1 MGVALDLTGLV
12 LRDATL
18 KVVRVPEVVRAVGTA
33 QHVDEEGFHGCM
45 RPFDRLRANGARP
58 IILSLS
64 KDRLDA
70 NGAGRITEQP
80 PS

>member
-1 MGVALDLTGLV
+1 MGVALNLTGLV
-12 LRDATL
+12 LRDTVL
-18 KVVRVPEVVRAVGTA
+18 KVVRVPEVVGAVGTA
-33 QHVDEEGFHGCM
+33 EHVNEEGFHGCV
-45 RPFDRLRANGARP
+45 RPFDRLRANGAGL
-58 IILSLS
+58 IVLSLS